1 MTQPNALTPLSY
13 AIADDIVTR
22 LITMTDAERRQV
34 ATMLAELAPNVA
46 TALVEAGEFYG
57 LARQVIEAL
66 GLHTGMASIAAENE
80 LRTAQQ
86 KISDLEAENKR
97 IKAELLAARA
107 SPHLT
112 LSENQLA

>member
-46 TALVEAGEFYG
+46 TALADAVLVAV
-57 LARQVIEAL
+57 AV
-66 GLHTGMASIAAENE
+66 GMAGRKPVE
-80 LRTAQQ
+80 
-86 KISDLEAENKR
+86 
-97 IKAELLAARA
+97 
-107 SPHLT
+107 
-112 LSENQLA
+112 